1 MSEHAKRSGGLR
13 PQAEKRVRGRKGEKR
28 RGSPEGSSALLYQ
41 RQGTYLAILLEK
53 KLTTI
58 GTGSEMD
65 IQLEGPG
72 ISRRHAVIRRSGE
85 EVHLYD
91 FGSATGVRHNG
102 RRVDM
107 ARLRE
112 GDRVHVGAQEFVYF
126 ALTQSIVEKDE

>member
-1 MSEHAKRSGGLR
+1 
-13 PQAEKRVRGRKGEKR
+13 
-28 RGSPEGSSALLYQ
+28 LLYR
-41 RQGTYLAILLEK
+41 RQGAYLAVLLEQ

-58 GTGSEMD
+58 GAGTDMD
-65 IQLEGPG
+65 IQVEGPG
-72 ISRRHAVIRRSGE
+72 ISQRHAVIRRSGE
-85 EVHLYD
+85 EIHLYD

-126 ALTQSIVEKDE
+126 ALTQPIVEKDE